1 MRRAWS
7 RTKLRNELAG
17 VLAGQDEFGV
27 TVLRGTVLDNAA
39 LMGLLHRRL
48 RHAGLHVINMD
59 AMPASE
65 PHAVGM
71 AIADDVVTLDLRGRL
86 DDQSASLLD
95 GGQVIQE
102 SVTTTVRYR
111 VASGSDLGALL
122 NQVKRRSACNSCT
135 WTSSIRRCPE
145 AGRRPA
151 QTGRTRSRPA
161 VAGPSA
167 SSKWPICLTV
177 RVTRVRSARARSRN
191 PRCCPRPPPGV
202 AGRLTTAAELVIRLA
217 RPTVRAAMRISG
229 IRLGGVATWPSV
241 LG

>member
-1 MRRAWS
+1 MSQILVQVDATGVVS
-7 RTKLRNELAG
+7 DELRNELAG

-39 LMGLLHRRL
+39 LMGLLHRL

-71 AIADDVVTLDLRGRL
+71 AIADDVVTLDLRGRV
-86 DDQSASLLD
+86 DDQSARLLD

-122 NQVKRRSACNSCT
+122 NQV
-135 WTSSIRRCPE
+135 E
-145 AGRRPA
+145 ALNL
-151 QTGRTRSRPA
+151 Q
-161 VAGPSA
+161 
-167 SSKWPICLTV
+167 LMHL
-177 RVTRVRSARARSRN
+177 N
-191 PRCCPRPPPGV
+191 
-202 AGRLTTAAELVIRLA
+202 VIH
-217 RPTVRAAMRISG
+217 PKVS
-229 IRLGGVATWPSV
+229 
-241 LG
+241 

>member
-1 MRRAWS
+1 MSQILVQVDATGVVS
-7 RTKLRNELAG
+7 DELRNELAG

-39 LMGLLHRRL
+39 LMGLLHRL

-122 NQVKRRSACNSCT
+122 NQV
-135 WTSSIRRCPE
+135 E
-145 AGRRPA
+145 ALNLQLMHLNVVHPR
-151 QTGRTRSRPA
+151 
-161 VAGPSA
+161 A
-167 SSKWPICLTV
+167 S
-177 RVTRVRSARARSRN
+177 
-191 PRCCPRPPPGV
+191 
-202 AGRLTTAAELVIRLA
+202 
-217 RPTVRAAMRISG
+217 
-229 IRLGGVATWPSV
+229 
-241 LG
+241 

>member
-1 MRRAWS
+1 MSQILVQVDATGVVS
-7 RTKLRNELAG
+7 DELRNELAG

-39 LMGLLHRRL
+39 LMGLLHRL

-86 DDQSASLLD
+86 DDQSASLRD
-95 GGQVIQE
+95 GGQVVQE

-122 NQVKRRSACNSCT
+122 NQV
-135 WTSSIRRCPE
+135 E
-145 AGRRPA
+145 ALNL
-151 QTGRTRSRPA
+151 Q
-161 VAGPSA
+161 
-167 SSKWPICLTV
+167 LMHL
-177 RVTRVRSARARSRN
+177 N
-191 PRCCPRPPPGV
+191 
-202 AGRLTTAAELVIRLA
+202 VIH
-217 RPTVRAAMRISG
+217 PKVS
-229 IRLGGVATWPSV
+229 
-241 LG
+241 

>member
-1 MRRAWS
+1 MSQILVQVDATGVVS
-7 RTKLRNELAG
+7 DELRNELAG

-39 LMGLLHRRL
+39 LMGLLHRL

-59 AMPASE
+59 AMPASKL
-65 PHAVGM
+65 HAVGM

-122 NQVKRRSACNSCT
+122 NQV
-135 WTSSIRRCPE
+135 E
-145 AGRRPA
+145 ALNL
-151 QTGRTRSRPA
+151 Q
-161 VAGPSA
+161 
-167 SSKWPICLTV
+167 LMHL
-177 RVTRVRSARARSRN
+177 N
-191 PRCCPRPPPGV
+191 
-202 AGRLTTAAELVIRLA
+202 VIH
-217 RPTVRAAMRISG
+217 PKVS
-229 IRLGGVATWPSV
+229 
-241 LG
+241 

>member
-1 MRRAWS
+1 MSQILVQVDATGVVS
-7 RTKLRNELAG
+7 DELRNELAG

-39 LMGLLHRRL
+39 LMGLLHRL

-122 NQVKRRSACNSCT
+122 NPV
-135 WTSSIRRCPE
+135 E
-145 AGRRPA
+145 ALNL
-151 QTGRTRSRPA
+151 Q
-161 VAGPSA
+161 
-167 SSKWPICLTV
+167 LMHL
-177 RVTRVRSARARSRN
+177 N
-191 PRCCPRPPPGV
+191 
-202 AGRLTTAAELVIRLA
+202 VIH
-217 RPTVRAAMRISG
+217 PKVS
-229 IRLGGVATWPSV
+229 
-241 LG
+241 

>member
-1 MRRAWS
+1 MSQILVQVDATGVVS
-7 RTKLRNELAG
+7 DELRNELAG

-39 LMGLLHRRL
+39 LMGLLHRL

-65 PHAVGM
+65 PHAVCM

-122 NQVKRRSACNSCT
+122 NQV
-135 WTSSIRRCPE
+135 E
-145 AGRRPA
+145 ALNL
-151 QTGRTRSRPA
+151 Q
-161 VAGPSA
+161 
-167 SSKWPICLTV
+167 LMHL
-177 RVTRVRSARARSRN
+177 N
-191 PRCCPRPPPGV
+191 
-202 AGRLTTAAELVIRLA
+202 VIH
-217 RPTVRAAMRISG
+217 PKVS
-229 IRLGGVATWPSV
+229 
-241 LG
+241 

>member
-1 MRRAWS
+1 MSQILVQVDATGVVS
-7 RTKLRNELAG
+7 DDLRNELAG

-39 LMGLLHRRL
+39 LMGLLHRL

-122 NQVKRRSACNSCT
+122 NQV
-135 WTSSIRRCPE
+135 E
-145 AGRRPA
+145 ALNL
-151 QTGRTRSRPA
+151 Q
-161 VAGPSA
+161 
-167 SSKWPICLTV
+167 LMHL
-177 RVTRVRSARARSRN
+177 N
-191 PRCCPRPPPGV
+191 
-202 AGRLTTAAELVIRLA
+202 VIH
-217 RPTVRAAMRISG
+217 PKVS
-229 IRLGGVATWPSV
+229 
-241 LG
+241 

>member
-1 MRRAWS
+1 MSQILVQVDATGVVS
-7 RTKLRNELAG
+7 DELRNELAG

-39 LMGLLHRRL
+39 LMGLLHRL

-111 VASGSDLGALL
+111 VATGSDLGALL
-122 NQVKRRSACNSCT
+122 NQV
-135 WTSSIRRCPE
+135 E
-145 AGRRPA
+145 ALNL
-151 QTGRTRSRPA
+151 Q
-161 VAGPSA
+161 
-167 SSKWPICLTV
+167 LMHL
-177 RVTRVRSARARSRN
+177 N
-191 PRCCPRPPPGV
+191 
-202 AGRLTTAAELVIRLA
+202 VIH
-217 RPTVRAAMRISG
+217 PKVS
-229 IRLGGVATWPSV
+229 
-241 LG
+241 

>member
-1 MRRAWS
+1 MSQILVQVDATGVVS
-7 RTKLRNELAG
+7 DELRNELAG

-39 LMGLLHRRL
+39 LMGLLHRL

-122 NQVKRRSACNSCT
+122 NQV
-135 WTSSIRRCPE
+135 E
-145 AGRRPA
+145 ALNL
-151 QTGRTRSRPA
+151 
-161 VAGPSA
+161 
-167 SSKWPICLTV
+167 KLMHL
-177 RVTRVRSARARSRN
+177 N
-191 PRCCPRPPPGV
+191 
-202 AGRLTTAAELVIRLA
+202 VIH
-217 RPTVRAAMRISG
+217 PKVS
-229 IRLGGVATWPSV
+229 
-241 LG
+241 

>member
-1 MRRAWS
+1 MSQILVQVDATGVVS
-7 RTKLRNELAG
+7 DELRNELAG

-39 LMGLLHRRL
+39 LMGLLHRL

-122 NQVKRRSACNSCT
+122 NQV
-135 WTSSIRRCPE
+135 E
-145 AGRRPA
+145 ALNL
-151 QTGRTRSRPA
+151 Q
-161 VAGPSA
+161 
-167 SSKWPICLTV
+167 LMHL
-177 RVTRVRSARARSRN
+177 N
-191 PRCCPRPPPGV
+191 
-202 AGRLTTAAELVIRLA
+202 VIH
-217 RPTVRAAMRISG
+217 PKES
-229 IRLGGVATWPSV
+229 
-241 LG
+241 

>member
-1 MRRAWS
+1 MSQILVQVDATGVVS
-7 RTKLRNELAG
+7 DELRNELAG

-39 LMGLLHRRL
+39 LMGLLHRL

-122 NQVKRRSACNSCT
+122 NQV
-135 WTSSIRRCPE
+135 E
-145 AGRRPA
+145 ALNL
-151 QTGRTRSRPA
+151 Q
-161 VAGPSA
+161 
-167 SSKWPICLTV
+167 LMHL
-177 RVTRVRSARARSRN
+177 N
-191 PRCCPRPPPGV
+191 
-202 AGRLTTAAELVIRLA
+202 VIH
-217 RPTVRAAMRISG
+217 PKVS
-229 IRLGGVATWPSV
+229 
-241 LG
+241 

>member
-1 MRRAWS
+1 MSQILVQVDATGVVS
-7 RTKLRNELAG
+7 DELR
-17 VLAGQDEFGV
+17 DEFGV

-39 LMGLLHRRL
+39 LMGLLHRL

-122 NQVKRRSACNSCT
+122 NQV
-135 WTSSIRRCPE
+135 E
-145 AGRRPA
+145 ALNL
-151 QTGRTRSRPA
+151 Q
-161 VAGPSA
+161 
-167 SSKWPICLTV
+167 LMHL
-177 RVTRVRSARARSRN
+177 N
-191 PRCCPRPPPGV
+191 
-202 AGRLTTAAELVIRLA
+202 VIH
-217 RPTVRAAMRISG
+217 PKVS
-229 IRLGGVATWPSV
+229 
-241 LG
+241 

>member
-1 MRRAWS
+1 MSQILVQVDATGVVS
-7 RTKLRNELAG
+7 DELRNELAG

-39 LMGLLHRRL
+39 LMGLLHRL

-102 SVTTTVRYR
+102 SVTTTVRNR

-122 NQVKRRSACNSCT
+122 NQV
-135 WTSSIRRCPE
+135 E
-145 AGRRPA
+145 ALNL
-151 QTGRTRSRPA
+151 Q
-161 VAGPSA
+161 
-167 SSKWPICLTV
+167 LMHL
-177 RVTRVRSARARSRN
+177 N
-191 PRCCPRPPPGV
+191 
-202 AGRLTTAAELVIRLA
+202 VIH
-217 RPTVRAAMRISG
+217 PKVS
-229 IRLGGVATWPSV
+229 
-241 LG
+241 

>member
-1 MRRAWS
+1 MSQILVQVDATGVVS
-7 RTKLRNELAG
+7 GELRNELAG

-39 LMGLLHRRL
+39 LMGLLHRL

-122 NQVKRRSACNSCT
+122 NQV
-135 WTSSIRRCPE
+135 E
-145 AGRRPA
+145 ALNL
-151 QTGRTRSRPA
+151 Q
-161 VAGPSA
+161 
-167 SSKWPICLTV
+167 LMHL
-177 RVTRVRSARARSRN
+177 N
-191 PRCCPRPPPGV
+191 
-202 AGRLTTAAELVIRLA
+202 VIH
-217 RPTVRAAMRISG
+217 PKVS
-229 IRLGGVATWPSV
+229 
-241 LG
+241 

>member
-1 MRRAWS
+1 MVS
-7 RTKLRNELAG
+7 DELRNELAG

-39 LMGLLHRRL
+39 LMGLLHRL

-122 NQVKRRSACNSCT
+122 NQV
-135 WTSSIRRCPE
+135 E
-145 AGRRPA
+145 ALNL
-151 QTGRTRSRPA
+151 Q
-161 VAGPSA
+161 
-167 SSKWPICLTV
+167 LMHL
-177 RVTRVRSARARSRN
+177 N
-191 PRCCPRPPPGV
+191 
-202 AGRLTTAAELVIRLA
+202 VIH
-217 RPTVRAAMRISG
+217 PKVS
-229 IRLGGVATWPSV
+229 
-241 LG
+241 

>member
-1 MRRAWS
+1 MSQILVQVDA
-7 RTKLRNELAG
+7 TGVVAGELRNELAG

-39 LMGLLHRRL
+39 LMGLLHRL

-122 NQVKRRSACNSCT
+122 NQV
-135 WTSSIRRCPE
+135 E
-145 AGRRPA
+145 ALNL
-151 QTGRTRSRPA
+151 Q
-161 VAGPSA
+161 
-167 SSKWPICLTV
+167 LMHL
-177 RVTRVRSARARSRN
+177 N
-191 PRCCPRPPPGV
+191 
-202 AGRLTTAAELVIRLA
+202 VIH
-217 RPTVRAAMRISG
+217 PKVS
-229 IRLGGVATWPSV
+229 
-241 LG
+241 

>member
-1 MRRAWS
+1 MSQILVQVDAMGVVS
-7 RTKLRNELAG
+7 DELRNELAG

-39 LMGLLHRRL
+39 LMGLLHRL

-122 NQVKRRSACNSCT
+122 NQ
-135 WTSSIRRCPE
+135 IE
-145 AGRRPA
+145 ALNL
-151 QTGRTRSRPA
+151 Q
-161 VAGPSA
+161 
-167 SSKWPICLTV
+167 LMHL
-177 RVTRVRSARARSRN
+177 N
-191 PRCCPRPPPGV
+191 
-202 AGRLTTAAELVIRLA
+202 VIH
-217 RPTVRAAMRISG
+217 PKVS
-229 IRLGGVATWPSV
+229 
-241 LG
+241 

>member
-1 MRRAWS
+1 MSQILVQVDATGVVS
-7 RTKLRNELAG
+7 DELRNELAG

-39 LMGLLHRRL
+39 LMGLLHRL

-122 NQVKRRSACNSCT
+122 NQV
-135 WTSSIRRCPE
+135 E
-145 AGRRPA
+145 ALNLQLMHLNVIHP
-151 QTGRTRSRPA
+151 
-161 VAGPSA
+161 
-167 SSKWPICLTV
+167 
-177 RVTRVRSARARSRN
+177 RVS
-191 PRCCPRPPPGV
+191 
-202 AGRLTTAAELVIRLA
+202 
-217 RPTVRAAMRISG
+217 
-229 IRLGGVATWPSV
+229 
-241 LG
+241 

>member
-1 MRRAWS
+1 MSQILVQVDATGVVS
-7 RTKLRNELAG
+7 DELRNELAG

-39 LMGLLHRRL
+39 LMGLLHRL

-71 AIADDVVTLDLRGRL
+71 AIADDVGALDLSGGL

-122 NQVKRRSACNSCT
+122 NQV
-135 WTSSIRRCPE
+135 E
-145 AGRRPA
+145 ALNL
-151 QTGRTRSRPA
+151 Q
-161 VAGPSA
+161 
-167 SSKWPICLTV
+167 LMHL
-177 RVTRVRSARARSRN
+177 N
-191 PRCCPRPPPGV
+191 
-202 AGRLTTAAELVIRLA
+202 VIH
-217 RPTVRAAMRISG
+217 PKVS
-229 IRLGGVATWPSV
+229 
-241 LG
+241 